1 MAHTAHQLLNF
12 SLMGRF
18 AAAAFLSAALLLA
31 GCTGGQEGTAAEEQQ
46 PKKNP
51 ITTNGQQT
59 ATQPQPPA
67 PVDAKKE
74 LKSISNAIPIYA
86 NAQFR
91 EDLTRRDAV
100 MIRNQYGPKAEVY
113 TLATDDSFPQV
124 YHYYTT
130 YLAQFR
136 AYPAQPPYPPQ
147 QNWRTL
153 EVHLN
158 QAMQD
163 PFIPGDTLKAG
174 DRQVTLQVAETEAEP
189 KTVIR
194 YIVTPEPISGAAIAS
209 Q

>member
-1 MAHTAHQLLNF
+1 MAQAAHPLLN
-12 SLMGRF
+12 SRSMVKL
-18 AAAAFLSAALLLA
+18 AALGLSLAMLLA
-31 GCTGGQEGTAAEEQQ
+31 GCSGQEGRADEEQKPQ
-46 PKKNP
+46 KNP
-51 ITTNGQQT
+51 ITTSAGPQT
-59 ATQPQPPA
+59 VTEPQPQA

-74 LKSISNAIPIYA
+74 LKSISTAIPIYA
-86 NAQFR
+86 NAQYR
-91 EDLTRRDAV
+91 EDLTRRDSV

-113 TLATDDSFPQV
+113 TLATDDSYPQV

-163 PFIPGDTLKAG
+163 PFIPGDTIKAG
-174 DRQVTLQVAETEAEP
+174 DKQITLQVAETEAEP
-189 KTVIR
+189 RTVIR
-194 YIVTPEPISGAAIAS
+194 YIVTPEAISSTPIAS